1 MGNKALEISSSNKGM
16 VKTIVHFL
24 SAGHARITLAKQEVQ
39 YFSDLILPEKKF

>member
-1 MGNKALEISSSNKGM
+1 MGKKVREMSSSNKGM
-16 VKTIVHFL
+16 VNTIVHFL